1 MRGCVFEVREFCVH
15 DGPGIRTAVFFK
27 GCPLRCRW
35 CQNPEGFSF
44 EPELLVNNRPCQGCG
59 VCRKCCP
66 SPGRCIACGRCA
78 AYCPAGKRKIAGQFI
93 EAEELAVRLL
103 RDREF
108 LTRSGGGVT
117 FSGGEPLAQPEFLFE
132 LSDHL
137 RSVHQ
142 VVETSGF
149 APEPVYREMLRK
161 IDLIYQDLKCADPA
175 RHRELTGQD
184 NWTILRNL
192 ELLKA
197 SGKPFVIRIPVIP
210 ACNTDEANL
219 AACAELLRGAKQ
231 LQQVELLP
239 YNPAAPA
246 KYSSV
251 GREFPLHPE
260 KFPDVHYRNLEA
272 VFRSRGLPCTVL

>member
-1 MRGCVFEVREFCVH
+1 MRGGRLRPF
-15 DGPGIRTAVFFK
+15 GQAGGISQRADDLF
-27 GCPLRCRW
+27 
-35 CQNPEGFSF
+35 
-44 EPELLVNNRPCQGCG
+44 
-59 VCRKCCP
+59 
-66 SPGRCIACGRCA
+66 
-78 AYCPAGKRKIAGQFI
+78 
-93 EAEELAVRLL
+93 
-103 RDREF
+103 
-108 LTRSGGGVT
+108 
-117 FSGGEPLAQPEFLFE
+117 GGEPLAQPEFLFE

-210 ACNTDEANL
+210 ACNADEANL

-251 GREFPLHPE
+251 GREFPLHPK

>member
-15 DGPGIRTAVFFK
+15 DGPGVRSTVFFK

-35 CQNPEGFSF
+35 CQNPEGLFF
-44 EPELLVNNRPCQGCG
+44 EPELLVNNRPCLGCG
-59 VCRKCCP
+59 ACRKLCP

-78 AYCPAGKRKIAGQFI
+78 AHCPAGKRKIAGQYVD
-93 EAEELAVRLL
+93 AKELAVRLL

-108 LTRSGGGVT
+108 LACSGGGVT
-117 FSGGEPLAQPEFLFE
+117 FSGGEPLAQPEFLFA

-137 RSVHQ
+137 RGIHQ

-149 APEPVYREMLRK
+149 APEEVYREMLRK
-161 IDLIYQDLKCADPA
+161 IDLIYQDLKCADPE

-184 NWTILRNL
+184 NRPVLRNL

-210 ACNTDEANL
+210 SCNADEANL
-219 AACAELLRGAKQ
+219 AACAELVRGAKQ
-231 LQQVELLP
+231 LRRVELLP
-239 YNPAAPA
+239 YNPAAPS
-246 KYSSV
+246 KYRSV
-251 GREFPLHPE
+251 GREFPLRPE
-260 KFPDVHYRNLEA
+260 EFPEVHYRSLEA
-272 VFRSRGLPCTVL
+272 VFRSRGLPCAVL